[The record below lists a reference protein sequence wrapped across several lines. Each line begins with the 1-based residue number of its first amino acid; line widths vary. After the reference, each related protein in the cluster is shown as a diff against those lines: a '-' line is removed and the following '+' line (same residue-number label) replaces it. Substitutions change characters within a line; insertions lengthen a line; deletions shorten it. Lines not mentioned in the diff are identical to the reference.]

1 MPIYDVDIPGMGQ
14 YTIESDRELDDAEV
28 MSQLTSQLGS
38 NPDLNPSEPDKPVEL
53 PDSTPANQPDASFL
67 DVGGSRFFARTG
79 RRLKR
84 AAHAAGDLPS
94 ATKDLI
100 TGGTQGR
107 VDATMRLL
115 EGAFSPVSATL
126 APLEAAVEEASGGL
140 GINESVSRVIGDIS
154 GLPLTIGAGL
164 LAQAGKLNTAG
175 LMIAEFLGAGRP
187 KTIQE
192 LMKRDPQ
199 FRFAATRE
207 PPKAA
212 SDLERLARKGDVPL
226 HELTREVKQVK
237 LTQRMEQ
244 DLLDQGINIQ
254 KLRRNPGESV
264 EEAIRNEWSVRHPNQ
279 TLPGME
285 ELAVEIK
292 SPATA
297 QAILERRKSASDQWD
312 EFARQNKIVG
322 DTPQEAKMAL
332 DAASDVQVPDRQGN
346 FAVLGSLRT
355 PATRA
360 GGNAQASQSMLEMQ
374 VVEKSINDAILVRS
388 QRVQS
393 ALVGVS
399 DKDMVG
405 AVHLRESTPHAQVMS
420 DVKISTGVKR
430 VLQFMQEKFAVDREI
445 IIPRLRKVAKPR
457 IEKRVRRR
465 MTKMAD
471 KWHEDVDEVLVQQ
484 ETALELKKQIPDN
497 WGLEQYLTHIFPG
510 FYKIRDRRGRVL
522 GTANNK
528 LEAKQVIQDLAED
541 LDMGAVDFDITSKAL
556 FDSDLLRIF
565 KGRVSRTQTNIARG
579 TLLSKEEVSDAIRG
593 DFNTRSKIK
602 FFGPVLE
609 RKGKSKGY
617 TKDLM
622 TILET
627 YDRGIERWIQ
637 LSDLAERVTPTISEL
652 GKRGYINLAR
662 TLESNLG
669 ALWGF
674 KHPVNQ
680 VFDSMIAAT
689 PGLRDIVAP
698 GSLQRITS
706 GLKIGAV
713 NTFLRFNPRYHA
725 LNSTQL
731 AATLAP
737 IADGAEIGLGIK
749 LWRSAQG
756 KGILKAHQISDRL
769 GKVEGLAKGLGA
781 PERMNQ
787 QVAFLTMYGRARRLG
802 LGDQQAATYGLL
814 RGNVYSQFLGLI
826 TDQPTAF
833 RKLDPTGMMFMF
845 QRFPVK
851 QAEMLIDLVKD
862 RNFPGVAKFLSVNFL
877 LGGMKAATFG
887 TGGWLTYKVYKD
899 IEKEYG
905 TPVADMFHVG
915 LPGLV
920 GVDMSGSVTLVNPP
934 FGETW
939 QEKLG
944 NLAAGPIISTA
955 SSIIGAA
962 MSDNGIEPSAAKRA
976 LSAMMQRIPLG
987 KSIDGMMRL
996 LTGDFDFKDPA
1007 GRLRWKGDF
1016 KDAIRTMLGARPIA
1030 QANID
1035 TFVSALLEMTEKRNE
1050 VLNFAALR
1058 FGQAKLAGMDIPEGM
1073 MKTVRAEVD
1082 NWNSLWPEFPIS
1094 GDDIFTR
1101 ATARQETA
1109 LMSLRERILKSSPA
1123 ALREGGMFSDL
1134 PRGGG

>member
-1 MPIYDVDIPGMGQ
+1 
-14 YTIESDRELDDAEV
+14 
-28 MSQLTSQLGS
+28 
-38 NPDLNPSEPDKPVEL
+38 
-53 PDSTPANQPDASFL
+53 
-67 DVGGSRFFARTG
+67 
-79 RRLKR
+79 
-84 AAHAAGDLPS
+84 
-94 ATKDLI
+94 
-100 TGGTQGR
+100 
-107 VDATMRLL
+107 
-115 EGAFSPVSATL
+115 
-126 APLEAAVEEASGGL
+126 
-140 GINESVSRVIGDIS
+140 
-154 GLPLTIGAGL
+154 
-164 LAQAGKLNTAG
+164 
-175 LMIAEFLGAGRP
+175 
-187 KTIQE
+187 
-192 LMKRDPQ
+192 MKRDPQ

-207 PPKAA
+207 PPKPA
-212 SDLERLARKGDVPL
+212 SAVESLARRGDVPL
-226 HELTREVKQVK
+226 SELTREVKQAK
-237 LTQRMEQ
+237 LVQRMET
-244 DLLDQGINIQ
+244 DLVDQGINIQ
-254 KLRRNPGESV
+254 KLRRNPGESI
-264 EEAIRNEWSVRHPNQ
+264 EEVIRNEWSVRHPNQ

-285 ELAVEIK
+285 ELAVQIK

-297 QAILERRKSASDQWD
+297 QAILTKRKSASDQWD

-332 DAASDVQVPDRQGN
+332 DAASEVQVPDRQGN

-360 GGNAQASQSMLEMQ
+360 GGNQQASRSMLEMQ
-374 VVEKSINDAILVRS
+374 AVEKSINDAILVRA
-388 QRVQS
+388 QRVQTN
-393 ALVGVS
+393 LLGVS
-399 DKDMVG
+399 DKDML
-405 AVHLRESTPHAQVMS
+405 ASVHLRESTPHAQNMADS
-420 DVKISTGVKR
+420 KLPLSVKKT
-430 VLQFMQEKFAVDREI
+430 LQFLQEKFEIDRQI
-445 IIPRLRKVAKPR
+445 IIPRLRKIAKPR

-465 MTKMAD
+465 LTKVAD

-484 ETALELKKQIPDN
+484 EAALELKKQIPDN

-541 LDMGAVDFDITSKAL
+541 LEMGAGDFDITSKAL
-556 FDSDLLRIF
+556 FDSDLLRVF
-565 KGRVSRTQTNIARG
+565 KGRVSRTQANIARG
-579 TLLSKEEVSDAIRG
+579 TLLTKEEVADSIRG

-602 FFGPVLE
+602 FFSPVLE
-609 RKGKSKGY
+609 RRGKSKGY
-617 TKDLM
+617 TKDLT

-637 LSDLAERVTPTISEL
+637 LSDLAERVTPTIGDL
-652 GKRGYINLAR
+652 GKRGYTNLAR
-662 TLESNLG
+662 ILESNLG

-689 PGLRDIVAP
+689 PVLRDTVAP

-877 LGGMKAATFG
+877 LGGMKAATLG
-887 TGGWLTYKVYKD
+887 TGGWLTFKVYKD
-899 IEKEYG
+899 IQAEYG

-944 NLAAGPIISTA
+944 NLAAGPILSTA

-962 MSDNGIEPSAAKRA
+962 MSDNGIEPSSAKRA
-976 LSAMMQRIPLG
+976 FSAMMQRIPLG
-987 KSIDGMMRL
+987 KSINGFVRL

-1030 QANID
+1030 QANLD
-1035 TFVSALLEMTEKRNE
+1035 TFVGAILEMTEKRNE

-1073 MKTVRAEVD
+1073 MKTIRAEVD